1 MGAFI
6 EINDTLRISKEQ
18 GFPKELNIEIHKNTP
33 FRIED
38 FQDKVFTFQN
48 KPSVR
53 IYQVPPVRCFLV
65 EDVDGK
71 WLYWGLCHILELTI
85 DYVNKTTSGKYKII
99 HLNNVEDMKK
109 AYELIDRNPNNNYFQ
124 V

>member
-6 EINDTLRISKEQ
+6 EINDTLRISKAQ
-18 GFPKELNIEIHKNTP
+18 GFPEELKIETHKTNA
-33 FRIED
+33 FHAED
-38 FQDKVFTFQN
+38 FQDKIFSFQN

-85 DYVNKTTSGKYKII
+85 DYMNKTTSGKFKII
-99 HLNNVEDMKK
+99 HLNSVEDMKK
-109 AYELIDRNPNNNYFQ
+109 AYELIDRNPNNNYFAD
-124 V
+124 